1 MSATNEK
8 TNEFLPG
15 VLPPRTGRTLSSG
28 RIVALR
34 TGLVVL
40 AVLFASTFLWMAP
53 CSIGP
58 YQSHQEVNADIC
70 PQVSELIPKS
80 NGALWKTLG
89 DTYETD
95 AFKMRAIDWLA
106 GAVRIPALTG
116 TRTESYD
123 QMGPVGTDPR
133 WEKFSAFHD
142 YLLKAF
148 PLVHAS
154 LEVTKV
160 NTYGLIYVWKGTS
173 SSLKPLLLAAHQD
186 VVPVEDTTIDQ
197 WQHPPFSG
205 YFDGERVWGRG
216 SQDDKSGLIGIMSA
230 MESMLENKFQPA
242 RTVVLASGFDEETS
256 GLHGAQMLAPVLLEM
271 FGENGYAML
280 VDEGSGYG
288 EQFGRVVA
296 TPGISEKGYLDVM
309 INIASPGGHSSLPPL
324 HTSIGILADMLVNIE
339 RNPFEVHLARG
350 SPTYKIAQCLV
361 HTPDLPASLRRDII
375 HAEHNELALRR
386 AEQELFKN
394 PMFKNLVGTTQAID
408 LIHGG
413 VKVNA
418 LPEQAWAVVNHRIS
432 TQSSVTATKRRD
444 TELLISLA
452 SQFNLSYTAFGARIT
467 DADAP
472 AFGTLTLSEAYTHG
486 LEPAPV
492 SPTGHDAVPYQLLS
506 GTIRAAYNS
515 HRGLSDDDSLIISP
529 GIMSGNTDTRYYWKL
544 TEHIF
549 RYGHT
554 DGARGGSIIS
564 GVHTVNEAIK
574 VSNFVEMIRFFT
586 TLILNVD
593 ESELP

>member
-1 MSATNEK
+1 MSAMNEK
-8 TNEFLPG
+8 TDEFLPG
-15 VLPPRTGRTLSSG
+15 VLPPRAGKTLSSG
-28 RIVALR
+28 RIAALR
-34 TGLVVL
+34 TALVVL
-40 AVLFASTFLWMAP
+40 AVFASTYLWKAP
-53 CSIGP
+53 YGIGP
-58 YQSHQEVNADIC
+58 YHSHQEFNADIC
-70 PQVSELIPKS
+70 PQVSELIPKA

-95 AFKMRAIDWLA
+95 AFKIRAVDWLA
-106 GAVRIPALTG
+106 GAVRIP
-116 TRTESYD
+116 TESYD

-133 WEKFSAFHD
+133 WEKFRAFHD

-148 PLVHAS
+148 PLVHTS

-186 VVPVEDTTIDQ
+186 VVPVEETTIDQ

-205 YFDGERVWGRG
+205 YFDGERIWGRG

-230 MESMLENKFQPA
+230 MENMLENKFQPT

-288 EQFGRVVA
+288 EQFGRVIA

-309 INIASPGGHSSLPPL
+309 INVASPGGHSSLPPL
-324 HTSIGILADMLVNIE
+324 HTSIGILADLLVNIE
-339 RNPFEVHLARG
+339 RNPFEVHLERG
-350 SPTYKIAQCLV
+350 SSTYKFAQCLV

-375 HAEHNELALRR
+375 HAEHNDLALRR

-408 LIHGG
+408 LVHGG

-452 SQFNLSYTAFGARIT
+452 GQFNLSYTAFGARIT
-467 DADAP
+467 ESDAP

-492 SPTGHDAVPYQLLS
+492 SPTGRDAVPYQLLS

-574 VSNFVEMIRFFT
+574 ISNFVEMIRFFT

>member
-1 MSATNEK
+1 MNEK
-8 TNEFLPG
+8 TDKFLPG
-15 VLPPRTGRTLSSG
+15 VLPPRTGKLSSG
-28 RIVALR
+28 RILTLR

-40 AVLFASTFLWMAP
+40 AVFASTFLWRAP
-53 CSIGP
+53 YGIGP
-58 YQSHQEVNADIC
+58 YHSHQKVNADIC
-70 PQVSELIPKS
+70 PQVSELIPKY

-95 AFKMRAIDWLA
+95 TFKMRAVDWLS
-106 GAVRIPALTG
+106 GAVRIP
-116 TRTESYD
+116 TESYD

-148 PLVHAS
+148 PLVHAT

-160 NTYGLIYVWKGTS
+160 NTYGLIYTWKGKS

-186 VVPVEDTTIDQ
+186 VVPVEETTIGQ
-197 WQHPPFSG
+197 WQYPPFSG

-216 SQDDKSGLIGIMSA
+216 SQDDKSGLIGVRSA
-230 MESMLENKFQPA
+230 MESMLENKFQPT

-256 GLHGAQMLAPVLLEM
+256 GLHGAQTLAPVLLEM

-288 EQFGRVVA
+288 EQFGRVIA
-296 TPGISEKGYLDVM
+296 TPGVSEKGYMDVM
-309 INIASPGGHSSLPPL
+309 INVASPGGHSSLPPL

-339 RNPFEVHLARG
+339 RNPFEVHLERG

-361 HTPDLPASLRRDII
+361 HTPELPASLRRDII
-375 HAEHNELALRR
+375 HAEHNERALRR

-394 PMFKNLVGTTQAID
+394 PMFKSLVGTTQAID

-432 TQSSVTATKRRD
+432 TQSSVTATKQRD
-444 TELLISLA
+444 TELLTSLA

-492 SPTGHDAVPYQLLS
+492 SPTGHDAVPYQILS

-574 VSNFVEMIRFFT
+574 ITNFVEMIRFFT

-593 ESELP
+593 ESELH

>member
-1 MSATNEK
+1 MPATNEK

-15 VLPPRTGRTLSSG
+15 VLPPRTTGRTLSSG
-28 RIVALR
+28 RLVTLR
-34 TGLVVL
+34 AGLVVL
-40 AVLFASTFLWMAP
+40 AVCASTFLWMRP
-53 CSIGP
+53 CGIRP
-58 YQSHQEVNADIC
+58 YHSHQEVNADIC

-80 NGALWKTLG
+80 NGALWKALG

-95 AFKMRAIDWLA
+95 AFKMRAVDWLA
-106 GAVRIPALTG
+106 GAVRIP
-116 TRTESYD
+116 TESYD

-133 WEKFSAFHD
+133 WEKFGAFHD

-205 YFDGERVWGRG
+205 YFDGERIWGRG

-230 MESMLENKFQPA
+230 MENMLENKFRPT
-242 RTVVLASGFDEETS
+242 RTIVLASGFDEETS

-288 EQFGRVVA
+288 EQFGRVIA
-296 TPGISEKGYLDVM
+296 TPGISEKGYMDVM
-309 INIASPGGHSSLPPL
+309 INVASPGGHSSLPPL

-339 RNPFEVHLARG
+339 RNPFEVHLERG
-350 SPTYKIAQCLV
+350 SPTYKIARCLV

-375 HAEHNELALRR
+375 YAEHNELALRR

-394 PMFKNLVGTTQAID
+394 PTFKNLVGTTQAID

-432 TQSSVTATKRRD
+432 TQSSVSATQKRD
-444 TELLISLA
+444 TELLTSLA

-492 SPTGHDAVPYQLLS
+492 SPTGHDALPYQLLS

-554 DGARGGSIIS
+554 DGAQGGSLVS

-574 VSNFVEMIRFFT
+574 ISNFVEMIRFFT

>member
-1 MSATNEK
+1 MNEK
-8 TNEFLPG
+8 TDDFLPG
-15 VLPPRTGRTLSSG
+15 VLPPRRTLSSG
-28 RIVALR
+28 RVITLR
-34 TGLVVL
+34 SSLVVV
-40 AVLFASTFLWMAP
+40 AVFASTFLWKAP
-53 CSIGP
+53 YGIGP
-58 YQSHQEVNADIC
+58 YNSRQEVSADIC

-95 AFKMRAIDWLA
+95 AFKMRAVDWLA
-106 GAVRIPALTG
+106 GAVRIP
-116 TRTESYD
+116 TESYD

-133 WEKFSAFHD
+133 WEKFGAFHD
-142 YLLKAF
+142 YLSKAF
-148 PLVHAS
+148 PLVHAT

-186 VVPVEDTTIDQ
+186 VVPVEETTIDQ
-197 WQHPPFSG
+197 WQYPPFSG

-230 MESMLENKFQPA
+230 MENMLENKFQPT

-288 EQFGRVVA
+288 EQFGRVIA
-296 TPGISEKGYLDVM
+296 TPGVSEKGYLDVM
-309 INIASPGGHSSLPPL
+309 INVASPGGHSSLPPL

-339 RNPFEVHLARG
+339 RNPFEVHLERG
-350 SPTYKIAQCLV
+350 SSTYKIAQCLV
-361 HTPDLPASLRRDII
+361 HTPELPASLRRDII
-375 HAEHNELALRR
+375 HAEHDERALRR

-394 PMFKNLVGTTQAID
+394 PMFKSLVGTTQAID

-444 TELLISLA
+444 TELLLSLA

-492 SPTGHDAVPYQLLS
+492 SPTGQDAVPYQLLS

-574 VSNFVEMIRFFT
+574 ISNFVEMIQFFT